1 VNERQQRFVEEYII
15 DLSATDAAKRA
26 GYSPKQ
32 AGFIGYQLLQ
42 KTPIQDAIQAAIR
55 ARSARTGITADRVVL
70 EIAKVAFADPRRV
83 MSWGPFG
90 VTLIDSSTLTDDDAA
105 MIAEVSETRTK
116 DGGSIRLK
124 LNSKLDA
131 LEKLAR
137 HTGIYG
143 ADNKQRESEKR
154 GYIILPGKDRI
165 RADDETEG
173 VSSGT

>member
-1 VNERQQRFVEEYII
+1 MNERQNRFVEEYII

-32 AGFIGYQLLQ
+32 AGVIGYQLLQ
-42 KTPIQDAIQAAIR
+42 KTSIQDAIQAAIR
-55 ARSARTGITADRVVL
+55 ARSARTGITADRVVT
-70 EIAKVAFADPRRV
+70 EIAKVAFGDPRRV
-83 MSWGPFG
+83 MKWGPGG
-90 VTLIDSSTLTDDDAA
+90 VELIESSQLTDDDAA

-137 HTGIYG
+137 HTGIYD
-143 ADNKQRESEKR
+143 ADNKQREPDKR
-154 GYIILPGKDRI
+154 GYIVFPPKDRLQP
-165 RADDETEG
+165 DDEAAG
-173 VSSGT
+173 VPGGA